1 MRNTQLTR
9 VLILAQELAASRR
22 GVPLKAIAERQGWR
36 LRTIY
41 RDIEALEAA
50 HIPVTVEDGRYR
62 VPPDWIAAARRA
74 LGPDEIAGLFTARL
88 LSGGLAQTSM
98 GRALDQLWIKWSG
111 EREHAPALLPK
122 TPMRVAVRSPFA
134 IDYAAHRRSIAT
146 LETALTERRA
156 VSTEYC
162 ALSTGELTARVIEPG
177 ELYWDPAL
185 ETLYLIGFCRLR
197 QDLRVFAVHRF
208 RMVSVT
214 REEIR
219 APPGVTSQ
227 HAMRHAFRAWRG
239 SAVERVVV
247 RFSSTAAREIAE
259 RTWHAS
265 QQLRRLRGG
274 ELELSL
280 EVAGLEEIKRWL
292 LGFGAAA
299 RVLAP
304 TALIASMR
312 EEARAVE
319 RMYAA
324 APRRREERLSSPDN
338 ASPQTGRRI

>member
-22 GVPLKAIAERQGWR
+22 GVPLKAIAERHGWR

-146 LETALTERRA
+146 LETALSEKRA
-156 VSTEYC
+156 VSTQYC

-197 QDLRVFAVHRF
+197 QDLRVADGDQR
-208 RMVSVT
+208 RD
-214 REEIR
+214 
-219 APPGVTSQ
+219 
-227 HAMRHAFRAWRG
+227 AF
-239 SAVERVVV
+239 
-247 RFSSTAAREIAE
+247 
-259 RTWHAS
+259 
-265 QQLRRLRGG
+265 
-274 ELELSL
+274 
-280 EVAGLEEIKRWL
+280 
-292 LGFGAAA
+292 
-299 RVLAP
+299 
-304 TALIASMR
+304 
-312 EEARAVE
+312 
-319 RMYAA
+319 
-324 APRRREERLSSPDN
+324 
-338 ASPQTGRRI
+338 GR